1 MYKEEIRKL
10 RIKKNTIIYTVLFS
24 LITLAVFYFLAHR
37 YNLINKNILDGIYL
51 IVVIVVFV
59 LIMKFKNSL
68 HYIVYKYNYL
78 LMLEENLP
86 PVKTKKAI
94 LSDDWQQQFVKDG
107 FTEHINTSKFAIY
120 YQIPKKDSIYRQFG
134 KTLVCIVVNKD
145 LKLDLYGGT
154 IQNQIK
160 GIYEKIEHEYP
171 RLKKEVVIH
180 FKEYERFDDESKKEL
195 QKVLNFKQDT
205 FALINISV
213 GYFPKIKKVYYLRPA
228 NRYPNKQYF
237 LACNLI
243 KRYI

>member
-1 MYKEEIRKL
+1 M
-10 RIKKNTIIYTVLFS
+10 
-24 LITLAVFYFLAHR
+24 AVFYFLAHR
-37 YNLINKNILDGIYL
+37 YKFIDSNILDGIYL

-154 IQNQIK
+154 IQNQI
-160 GIYEKIEHEYP
+160 
-171 RLKKEVVIH
+171 
-180 FKEYERFDDESKKEL
+180 
-195 QKVLNFKQDT
+195 
-205 FALINISV
+205 
-213 GYFPKIKKVYYLRPA
+213 
-228 NRYPNKQYF
+228 
-237 LACNLI
+237 
-243 KRYI
+243 